1 MEQPIKGGAAP
12 VVVACVG
19 DSITEGIGATS
30 ADRYSYPAQLQGLL
44 GEGYAVHNYGA
55 SGMTLLAEGDYPY
68 IRQERYAASLACPC
82 DAVILMLGT
91 NDSKPQNWRLRERYL
106 SELIE
111 MIRTYQSLP
120 SRPQVYV
127 ATSPAVFQSID
138 GITDGVV
145 SGEIAPLQKEA
156 ARHTGC
162 RVIDIN
168 ALTRGHEAWTID
180 GIHPNDEGYAHLAG
194 AFAQVLSKAL
204 PTDRRKT
211 YD

>member
-30 ADRYSYPAQLQGLL
+30 ADQYSYPAQLQGLL
-44 GEGYAVHNYGA
+44 GKGYAVHNYGA

>member
-1 MEQPIKGGAAP
+1 MEQSIKDGADP

-19 DSITEGIGATS
+19 DSITEGIGATR
-30 ADRYSYPAQLQGLL
+30 ADQYSYPAQLQGLL

-82 DAVILMLGT
+82 DVVLLMLGT
-91 NDSKPQNWRLRERYL
+91 NDSKPQNWRFQEWYL
-106 SELIE
+106 SELTE

-127 ATSPAVFQSID
+127 ATSPVVFQSID

-145 SGEIAPLQKEA
+145 SGEIVPLQKEA

-168 ALTRGHEAWTID
+168 ALTRGHEAWTVD
-180 GIHPNDEGYAHLAG
+180 GIHPSDEGYAHLAG
-194 AFAQVLSKAL
+194 AFAHALSEAL
-204 PTDRRKT
+204 SADRRKT
-211 YD
+211 HD

>member
-1 MEQPIKGGAAP
+1 MEQSIKGGTVP

-19 DSITEGIGATS
+19 DSITEGIGATR
-30 ADRYSYPAQLQGLL
+30 ADQYSYPAQLQGLL

-91 NDSKPQNWRLRERYL
+91 NDSKPQNWRFQEWYL
-106 SELIE
+106 SELTE

-127 ATSPAVFQSID
+127 ATSPVVFQSID

-145 SGEIAPLQKEA
+145 SGEIVPLQKEA

-168 ALTRGHEAWTID
+168 ALTRGHEAWTVD
-180 GIHPNDEGYAHLAG
+180 GIHPSDEGYAHLAG
-194 AFAQVLSKAL
+194 AFAQALSEAL
-204 PTDRRKT
+204 SADRRKT
-211 YD
+211 HD